1 MKTNIYLVSL
11 LFAAAMPLV
20 ALGEDAKKTGTVN
33 EIAAKPSDYLG
44 AVRITG
50 VVATVNAGKG
60 FLLVDQRE
68 YSECGLSCLKESG
81 TKKIPVQWGG
91 ESPKVEQLV
100 RVEGTLR
107 RSDNGLAFTAD
118 KVEKR

>member
-11 LFAAAMPLV
+11 LLAGSMPLV

-44 AVRITG
+44 PIRITG

-60 FLLVDQRE
+60 FLLVDQHE
-68 YSECGLSCLKESG
+68 YSECGLSCLKESV
-81 TKKIPVQWGG
+81 TKKIPVQWEG
-91 ESPKVEQLV
+91 ESPKLEQLV
-100 RVEGTLR
+100 QVQGILR
-107 RSDNGLAFTAD
+107 RSEKGLSFIAD
-118 KVEKR
+118 EVEKR